1 MQFCNCSAD
10 SIFFAASVKQWKCLI
25 PMFRP
30 ILHLQWPHAA
40 LSALSAVSNL
50 MIRIKSLLLS
60 MSLAVPS
67 TTPHIRMMTGPSF
80 PMLLSGGAF
89 KTALL
94 NGTIVGITLRF
105 LVVRAYPN
113 TGKKLKV
120 RLESLER
127 RTGPRSSRSVSP
139 PATQYPQDQGEE
151 NSARNLNGSHSIS
164 EERSP
169 SPPSFTN
176 TGSYPAPEEYRPY
189 KVSWH
194 GLPALDIHGEHK
206 YEYSHPQV

>member
-1 MQFCNCSAD
+1 
-10 SIFFAASVKQWKCLI
+10 
-25 PMFRP
+25 
-30 ILHLQWPHAA
+30 
-40 LSALSAVSNL
+40 
-50 MIRIKSLLLS
+50 
-60 MSLAVPS
+60 VPS
-67 TTPHIRMMTGPSF
+67 TTPHIRMMTGPSS

-89 KTALL
+89 KTTLL
-94 NGTIVGITLRF
+94 NGTIVSITLSF

-127 RTGPRSSRSVSP
+127 RTGPRSSRSASP

-169 SPPSFTN
+169 SPPSFAN
-176 TGSYPAPEEYRPY
+176 TGGYPAPEEYGPY

-194 GLPALDIHGEHK
+194 ELPAYYFNGEHE